1 MAAPYSPRFSM
12 TLVRLYGAIGWANGQ
27 ALIDFMQDQSS
38 TASKSESRE
47 TFFDINEL
55 PDDLLAEV
63 ITFATKS
70 SKPNRNPEVPV
81 QIELSLVCRRW
92 RDLIL
97 HSPLLWTDI
106 FISTSSLSNA
116 SIFFE
121 RSQTALIDV
130 TCSSVVNGHSAHTA
144 YISMISSTIARHISR
159 LRSLDIDVSEPSEV
173 TYIFLQWKDLEAPNL
188 KSLHICSTP
197 YPYMTF
203 LTSYEPENEFPSWIV
218 ANALSSI
225 RLEGIESQH
234 FPPLPSLT
242 SLDLDKTKLCPQ
254 QFCNI
259 LNNCP
264 RLENLVIRRFG
275 SPHELLDWEIPYT
288 QPLMEAQSLRSLAIN
303 IENDHTDTCA
313 CALPFLSMQNLQ
325 YLEVSYYWSHFTDH
339 HASILSHWK
348 NLPKLQTL
356 RIHSISFWANDMSF
370 LAALPNTT
378 VLEIVGFPKSE
389 NTVLL
394 EILNLSNLRSISLDL
409 SSPRFPQNNI
419 DLDEFHEDVVQHT
432 PTLSCPVS
440 LYCRSSEHEQGKK
453 LREDLGTFFTVQSSP
468 PRKGIL
474 DGYLARNSF
483 EDDDTLLNRL
493 WGIDGSSDDEFE
505 YETEDF
511 DDEFDYESFGGHDF
525 DDEGDF
531 EGDYFF

>member
-1 MAAPYSPRFSM
+1 MAQTDVESIHISSLCPKILSDSS
-12 TLVRLYGAIGWANGQ
+12 
-27 ALIDFMQDQSS
+27 QDDKSS
-38 TASKSESRE
+38 TASKSENRE

-55 PDDLLAEV
+55 PDDLLTEV
-63 ITFATKS
+63 ITFAMKS
-70 SKPNRNPEVPV
+70 SKPNRNGEVPV

-106 FISTSSLSNA
+106 FISTTPLINA

-130 TCSSVVNGHSAHTA
+130 TFSSYTGDNTNADHDYTI
-144 YISMISSTIARHISR
+144 YSTVAKHISR
-159 LRSLDIDVSEPSEV
+159 IRSLSIDVIGPSD
-173 TYIFLQWKDLEAPNL
+173 YYPFFLPWKGLEAPTL
-188 KSLHICSTP
+188 KSLHIRSCFDGSTR
-197 YPYMTF
+197 F
-203 LTSYEPENEFPSWIV
+203 LTSYETDNELPVWIV
-218 ANALSSI
+218 ANALHSVK
-225 RLEGIESQH
+225 LEGFESRH

-242 SLDLDKTKLCPQ
+242 SLDLDKAKLCPG
-254 QFCNI
+254 QFCHI

-264 RLENLVIRRFG
+264 LLEYLVIHHFG
-275 SPHELLDWEIPYT
+275 SPDGERDREGRSVP
-288 QPLMEAQSLRSLAIN
+288 QFVEAPSLRSLAIN

-313 CALPFLSMQNLQ
+313 CALPSLSMKNLQ
-325 YLEVSYYWSHFTDH
+325 YLEVSFYWSHFTDH
-339 HASILSHWK
+339 HASILSQWK
-348 NLPKLQTL
+348 NLTKLKTL

-389 NTVLL
+389 NTALL

-409 SSPRFPQNNI
+409 SSPRFPQNSI

-440 LYCRSSEHEQGKK
+440 LYCGSTEHEQGKR
-453 LREDLGTFFTVQSSP
+453 LREDLGSFFMVQSSP
-468 PRKGIL
+468 PHKGIL
-474 DGYLARNSF
+474 DGYLARSSF

-493 WGIDGSSDDEFE
+493 WGIDESSDDEFE
-505 YETEDF
+505 DDTEDF

-525 DDEGDF
+525 DDEDYF